1 VSSTSTN
8 TQPGWSLWSII
19 VPLIP
24 TLLALI
30 ASILGSARDKNLIQA
45 GIDQEIANQSERILA
60 LTETGRKLREKVE
73 AMNDN
78 ELNDLLRE
86 LGAV

>member
-1 VSSTSTN
+1 MSSTSTN